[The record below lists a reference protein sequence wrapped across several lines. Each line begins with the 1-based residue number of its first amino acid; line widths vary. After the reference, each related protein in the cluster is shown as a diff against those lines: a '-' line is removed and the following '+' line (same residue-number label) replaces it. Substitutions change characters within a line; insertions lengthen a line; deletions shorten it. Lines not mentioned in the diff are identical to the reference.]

1 MSNLKGLEL
10 SMLLPGIRI
19 NTTPTDYL
27 PIKQMRLVRF
37 DGARWVSLE

>member
-1 MSNLKGLEL
+1 
-10 SMLLPGIRI
+10 MLCIKI

-37 DGARWVSLE
+37 DGARWATLE